1 MISRRDI
8 VSKLSAT
15 GMAEVAA
22 ARAKRAET
30 LRKLTADPFD
40 LNNKTHVKAL
50 KEYTDQF
57 ELSSNQMYLYQALS
71 TGLKAY
77 SGSWLV
83 GFFLPIPEFAN
94 YFLTGFLYFGIAGL
108 ILERFSM
115 TDFCEQLD
123 EMRTVYNWCLK
134 GGNANYSSDI
144 DNTDNLAYPDTQ
156 RMVKL
161 MAPLC
166 STDFMLAWPRVVAQ
180 TEESS
185 GIVSNAFSWGYSAW
199 TSASS
204 FFSAAPKTNQD
215 QLMRIRELK
224 SNVETSSLDVGVFAG
239 FERAIKYFVTDTEF
253 RNILKEKLSQ
263 PIQSVKEYIPK
274 AIMS

>member
-1 MISRRDI
+1 
-8 VSKLSAT
+8 
-15 GMAEVAA
+15 MAEVAA

-30 LRKLTADPFD
+30 LRKLTAEPFD
-40 LNNKTHVKAL
+40 LKNKTHVKAL

-71 TGLKAY
+71 TGLTAY

-94 YFLTGFLYFGIAGL
+94 YFLTGFLYLGIAGL

-115 TDFCEQLD
+115 TDFYEQLD
-123 EMRTVYNWCLK
+123 EMRTIYNWCLK
-134 GGNANYSSDI
+134 GGNANYGSDI

-166 STDFMLAWPRVVAQ
+166 STDFMLAWPRVVEQ
-180 TEESS
+180 TEKSN
-185 GIVSNAFSWGYSAW
+185 GMVSNALSWGYSVW
-199 TSASS
+199 TATSS
-204 FFSAAPKTNQD
+204 FFSTAPKTNQD

-224 SNVETSSLDVGVFAG
+224 SNVETRSLDVGVFAG
-239 FERAIKYFVTDTEF
+239 FEQAIKYFVTDTEF